1 MAKKELETVE
11 NPQEVEASQPEKE
24 EKMVSVAEMQR
35 RLKQMEEKHTLE
47 IADMQTGIQSQI
59 EEAVAKAKM
68 SEEELQELQQKQRD
82 IKELEAQG
90 VPVNEST
97 LAFVVKG
104 DEEATKLAVS
114 NMANILNLQKREE
127 AKALPPRTS
136 GGEEGCSHRGKDKFD
151 KAKITNF

>member
-1 MAKKELETVE
+1 MTFKKLHEFVEVGRKSVKKGAYHGRKKELETVE

-47 IADMQTGIQSQI
+47 IADMQTGIQAQI

-82 IKELEAQG
+82 
-90 VPVNEST
+90 
-97 LAFVVKG
+97 
-104 DEEATKLAVS
+104 
-114 NMANILNLQKREE
+114 KRIRRSPEHN
-127 AKALPPRTS
+127 
-136 GGEEGCSHRGKDKFD
+136 CS
-151 KAKITNF
+151 A